1 MLAWFG
7 KIFKIPL
14 FRVHVV
20 IAKSTLNI
28 VPLFD
33 INLGMSDMYLA
44 LHMVYSADTKPKRGF
59 EDCKSTKFGVLL
71 NLADLALGQKLNRTI
86 QGKTSIITQ
95 NVVNPPNFIAAKYC

>member
-44 LHMVYSADTKPKRGF
+44 LHMVYSADTKP
-59 EDCKSTKFGVLL
+59 EEVLRTVNQQ
-71 NLADLALGQKLNRTI
+71 NLAC
-86 QGKTSIITQ
+86 
-95 NVVNPPNFIAAKYC
+95 Y